1 MQPTHHTTCACWQK
15 LTESSIDSNDSIL
28 NWSSCSKTCHIS
40 GQKSKKCEINF
51 SSLNYVEWKISR
63 MGVTVFAVVVAAAQ
77 VDLQLIV
84 KVIKSW
90 EWDFPVVCSWWRD
103 WKINPRQNQGGAIR
117 EARLKLRKEY
127 WSKSYW
133 NYWNVLIEK
142 HHLHIIK
149 IKYYERTNMQ
159 TFDGYSSTVGYLL
172 DMKEGN

>member
-1 MQPTHHTTCACWQK
+1 MSYFRSEIKEVWNK
-15 LTESSIDSNDSIL
+15 LFIFKL
-28 NWSSCSKTCHIS
+28 
-40 GQKSKKCEINF
+40 
-51 SSLNYVEWKISR
+51 EWKISR

-142 HHLHIIK
+142 HHLHFIK
-149 IKYYERTNMQ
+149 IK
-159 TFDGYSSTVGYLL
+159 LL
-172 DMKEGN
+172 WKDKHADFWWLQQFYKPRLPVIFLTWKKEIKNF

>member
-1 MQPTHHTTCACWQK
+1 MSYFRSEIKEVWNK
-15 LTESSIDSNDSIL
+15 LFIFKL
-28 NWSSCSKTCHIS
+28 
-40 GQKSKKCEINF
+40 
-51 SSLNYVEWKISR
+51 EWKISR

-142 HHLHIIK
+142 HHLHFIK

-159 TFDGYSSTVGYLL
+159 TFDGYSSFIKPDCRLSSWHERRKLRIFKSRYQNLRQSRPHSPNTLQ
-172 DMKEGN
+172 